1 MKKRNLMM
9 MLGLS
14 VNVLGS
20 QFVTANG
27 EEVEGNGASTNATLL
42 FEENK
47 TPTDPVI
54 PPIDPTDPTDPNGP
68 DKPTGNTEALRI
80 DLAPNFHFGK
90 FSVGSGEKIANNT
103 RKNSNLQVTDGR
115 GTLEGWVVSVSRT
128 DFKNGDHLLPAAL
141 TLSPGEVSDG
151 KNNKVEL
158 TGNSTKKVVVN
169 TEAQPIFS
177 ANKNEGGGTYYQNFD
192 GERATLAFNSNEAK
206 KGLYN
211 AEIKWTLTSR
221 INEGAK

>member
-1 MKKRNLMM
+1 MKKRNLMV

-14 VNVLGS
+14 VSVLGS

-54 PPIDPTDPTDPNGP
+54 PPIDPTDPNGS

-90 FSVGSGEKIANNT
+90 FSVGSGEKNANNT

-115 GTLEGWVVSVSRT
+115 GTLEGWMVSVSRT